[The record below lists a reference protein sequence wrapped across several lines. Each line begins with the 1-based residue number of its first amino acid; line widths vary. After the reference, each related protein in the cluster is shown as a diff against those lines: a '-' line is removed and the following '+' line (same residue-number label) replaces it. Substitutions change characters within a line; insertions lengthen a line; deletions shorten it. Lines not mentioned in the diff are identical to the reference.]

1 MDPTVISS
9 LITAAVTLV
18 ICLITNYAQSKKTL
32 ALLEYRLDALTR
44 QVEKHNNVVERM
56 TAVEIHDRENRKDLD
71 ELFNQF
77 RDFKK
82 EVRGK

>member
-1 MDPTVISS
+1 M
-9 LITAAVTLV
+9 V